1 LIQRSAEAGHSGFS
15 CRRMPDLLFI
25 TGLALLL
32 VTPGPTN
39 TLLMTAGASGRA
51 SGVRL
56 LAAELTG
63 YLAAIAGAGLLIRAG
78 FTALPGVE
86 VALKGAAACWLVWC
100 AVKLWRSGGPR
111 AEAAALITPGMV
123 GLTTLM
129 NPKGLIIAFGLM
141 PAGWT
146 ASLPLAAP
154 SLLTLALMVP
164 LMGGAWFLGG
174 GWLAKGERQAL
185 LRRWL
190 PRGSALALGLF
201 AALLARAAFAG

>member
-1 LIQRSAEAGHSGFS
+1 
-15 CRRMPDLLFI
+15 MPDMLFI

-39 TLLMTAGASGRA
+39 TLLMTAGASGRV
-51 SGVRL
+51 SGAGL
-56 LAAELTG
+56 LAAELAG
-63 YLAAIAGAGLLIRAG
+63 YLAAVLTAGLLIRAG

-86 VALKGAAACWLVWC
+86 AALKVVAACWLAWC
-100 AVKLWRSGGPR
+100 AIKLWHSGGTR
-111 AEAAALITPGMV
+111 AGAGAQITPRMV
-123 GLTTLM
+123 GLATLM

-141 PAGWT
+141 PAGWST
-146 ASLPLAAP
+146 SLPLAAP
-154 SLLTLALMVP
+154 PLLTLGLMVP

-174 GWLAKGERQAL
+174 GLLATGKRQAL
-185 LRRWL
+185 LRDWL